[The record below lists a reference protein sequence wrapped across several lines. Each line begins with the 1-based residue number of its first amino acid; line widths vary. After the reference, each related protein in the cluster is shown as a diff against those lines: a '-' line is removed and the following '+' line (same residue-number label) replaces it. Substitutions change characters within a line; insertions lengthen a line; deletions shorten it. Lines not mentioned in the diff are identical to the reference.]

1 MSQTKKRLDRTLA
14 ALLSLLI
21 LCTMLPLGSIS
32 VSAAASSEISTNLES
47 IDFTV
52 NEATEFT
59 VTSKANADAGKMVK
73 GSFEFSEPSAIAKL
87 EYYETAEGMQ
97 GWYELSGEFG
107 PETGFPIIDG
117 TSKFRVTFNK
127 AGTYSVSIALKDVET
142 SQVYCSASAAVSVH
156 NKSGV
161 ITTDISSKEFVVNQS
176 TEFSFTST
184 ANDDAGKMVKGS
196 FIFSNPDAIETLE
209 YYETAEG
216 MQGWYA
222 LNGDFGPEAGFPMI
236 NGTSRFRVTFKKAGN
251 FTVTVL
257 MKEVGTNA
265 EVCKVNA
272 DISVAKAEIEG
283 ITVSPTTNKYNNKEH
298 DLVTVDG
305 ALLKSDKVSYTIKGD
320 SNVYSAIPKKSAVGE
335 YEVTITID
343 RGENYKI
350 FTQTVTS
357 KILLGDIVLGGIKVK
372 GLEGIY
378 NGKAQDSVSVTG
390 KGDYSLKYKLD
401 DGDWSDTIPTVTDA
415 GSYTVQVKA
424 TKTNYNDEYV
434 PVDKAESA
442 IYPFNVY
449 IAKAEQTGFAFENT
463 TPDDLAY
470 DSSVSYT
477 PVGGQSDG
485 EITYAVTSGNEYV
498 TVDSNT
504 GMVKA
509 IKAGGVATI
518 TATKAGNNNYNSVSA
533 SYSITTIKAAQ
544 TGFAFEEAAYSVKY
558 GTDELTVKAVGG
570 QSGKTVTYE
579 IVDGDVATVASDS
592 NAGILS
598 FVSGKK
604 GTVTVK
610 ATLAGGINYN
620 DISAQSEITVE
631 TNDFS
636 TKYTVEPDVPSTGWY
651 TDSVKIKPAAG
662 YKVATSG
669 QFEATWQDSIVIAA
683 EGKTTPEPIYL
694 KETATGFI
702 SEAITVSDICI
713 DKTAPTSLKISY
725 SKSVREVVLEAIS
738 FGFYRADMTVTLEAT
753 DRVSKIHHLVYKIG
767 NAEDVT
773 IDKSDITFSGETE
786 EIATASFKI
795 SPNLSRSIITLT
807 AFDTAG
813 RSATIA
819 GDKTLVVDNIKPE
832 ITVSYYNNNAS
843 HGTYFNAK
851 RTATISIR
859 EENFFK
865 DNLYDINPET
875 AEVVKNPETG
885 EVVIDPETG
894 DVVRDLKT
902 GQRYLTITVGKRL
915 NGESEYEKSVV
926 EPKFTKDD
934 EDSGLYTATVDFL
947 EDADYTFDVS
957 FCDYSGNENAA
968 VDYGESVAPT
978 AFTIDK
984 TTPKLSISYD
994 DTNAIE
1000 SQSNAGYYQGKRVAK
1015 FKVVEHNFEPSE
1027 LVFTKFTA
1035 NNVQGNPA
1043 NEAQINAFISSLHN
1057 AANWSHKGDEHTATI
1072 IFDADSNYEIELNYS
1087 DMAGNAADTV
1097 KSNFCIDNNAPTNL
1111 SVSYSEPVLN
1121 TVLSTIT
1128 FRFYKAEAEVTITAD
1143 DETAGID
1150 HFTYSYTVDYSNDN
1164 EARKEDVGHKNDS
1177 GKANIDI
1184 PNSDSVIEFSNKGK
1198 TASSSFRIPAEFRGY
1213 VSFTATDKSGNTS
1226 KTFKDEKIIVVDDVA
1241 PVVNV
1246 TYNNT
1251 DVRNGHYYKANR
1263 TATIS
1268 ISADN
1273 FFKDCL
1279 YNPID
1284 NKKENEDYLV
1294 IKVKKRLDNQSEY
1307 SYYEKPA
1314 FVKDGDVYKA
1324 TVEFNENA
1332 DYIFDIA
1339 YTDKSG
1345 NKSSYSDEFTIDKTP
1360 PTLDVTFSDT
1370 EYSKENNHYREN
1382 IKATITIDEHNFDAK
1397 GIEASVTTGI
1407 SFKGKDDEECNDL
1420 TNYLINNDNW
1430 SYDADSNKHVAVV
1443 TFCAESDYKLT
1454 LDFTDL
1460 AGNKVENPFEREF
1473 TIDKTAPEASI
1484 TIKDDK
1490 NNVLWQ
1496 WNDFKGTYSFG
1507 PRSTNK
1513 KLNVAINAKDELS
1526 GVEVVK
1532 YFKSSECFTDIDS
1545 LEKVAEWIDI
1555 TKNSNISY
1563 EYQPNERFV
1572 IYVYAED
1579 LAGNKT
1585 YISSDGI
1592 IFDDLP
1598 PEVKNVAPVITVEPE
1613 SEKQPINGI
1622 YNTDVTVNV
1631 SVIDPEKN
1639 GIYSG
1644 LNKIT
1649 YTIKTTDTDAVETG
1663 VLLDVARGKTSG
1675 GVFDADN
1682 LISSWKGKI
1691 TVDANKFNSNNVI
1704 VEIKAIDNAGNERV
1718 TTNNTVDEPIR
1729 IDVTKPNI
1737 DISYD
1742 NNDADSGSFFKAN
1755 RTATIVITERNFKPE
1770 DVAIKITN
1778 TDGVIPNVSGW
1789 TKTAGIGNLDDT
1801 KWTATIFYTAD
1812 GDYTFDIE
1820 YTDLADN
1827 KMSGV
1832 VYANG
1837 TVAQTEFT
1845 IDKTIPTIEV
1855 TYDNNSAMNGNYYKS
1870 DRTAT
1875 VVITEHNFNAERVDI
1890 TLKATDDGKD
1900 STLPTVSGWSTDG
1913 DKHTAT
1919 ITYNKDGLYTFD
1931 ISVKDKAG
1939 NDSVDFAE
1947 QTFYVDKTA
1956 PTLDITG
1963 VADRSANRGD
1973 IIPVVSYSDTNYD
1986 DSQVKITLTGALRKG
2001 VALDGVYTAQH
2012 NGKTFTFN
2020 NFAKEQS
2027 VDDIYTLTA
2036 TLTDKAGN
2044 TTAKTI
2050 MFSANRFGSTY
2061 SFSKAT
2067 ERLNGSY
2074 VPKAEDVVV
2083 TEINADRLKDIKVT
2097 LFKNSET
2104 VILKEGTDYK
2114 INLNGGNGQWYEYV
2128 YTVFAE
2134 NFADDGVYRL
2144 TFHSEDVAGNIAE
2157 NTLDTK
2163 GKELGFGVDKTNPNI
2178 VITNLESG
2186 TTYPLEKL
2194 SVAMSASDNL
2204 LLKSV
2209 TVYLDDY
2216 NKPYKVW
2223 DENEIAEMIA
2233 NKSDFTFDVPGDSTG
2248 AHKVKVVCTDAAGN
2262 EHVEEVKNFYVT
2274 TNLFV
2279 RYYTNKA
2286 LFFGSIGGVVLIAGL
2301 AIILVA
2307 AKKRKKQD

>member
-1 MSQTKKRLDRTLA
+1 MNQTKKALDRILAMALSALMLFAMLPVNSVYALA
-14 ALLSLLI
+14 AS
-21 LCTMLPLGSIS
+21 PSK
-32 VSAAASSEISTNLES
+32 ISTNLAS

-59 VTSKANADAGKMVK
+59 VTSVANDDAGKMVK
-73 GSFEFSEPSAIAKL
+73 GSFDFSDPDAITKL

-97 GWYELSGEFG
+97 GWYELTGDFG
-107 PETGFPIIDG
+107 PTTGFPITDA
-117 TSKFRVTFNK
+117 TSRFRVTFNK
-127 AGTYSVSIALKDVET
+127 TGTFSVTIALKDVTTGQSYAVATET
-142 SQVYCSASAAVSVH
+142 VTVK

-184 ANDDAGKMVKGS
+184 ANDDAGRMVKGS
-196 FIFSNPDAIETLE
+196 FVFSDLDAIDTLE

-222 LNGDFGPEAGFPMI
+222 LTGDFGPATGFPMI
-236 NGTSRFRVTFKKAGN
+236 DGTSKFRVTFKKAGD

-257 MKEVGTNA
+257 MKEVGTDA

-272 DISVAKAEIEG
+272 SVSVAKADITG
-283 ITVSPTTNKYNNKEH
+283 ISISHTENKYNDNAEY
-298 DLVTVDG
+298 DLATVNG
-305 ALLKSDKVSYTIKGD
+305 TFLPGDKVSYTIEGD
-320 SNVYSAIPKKSAVGE
+320 SNVYSAVPKKSAVGE
-335 YEVTITID
+335 YKVTITVD
-343 RGENYKI
+343 RGVNYNI

-357 KILLGDIVLGGIKVK
+357 KIELGDIVLGGIKVK

-378 NGKAQDSVSVTG
+378 NGKAQDTVTVTG

-401 DGDWSDTIPTVTDA
+401 DDDWSDTIPTVTDA

-424 TKTNYNDEYV
+424 TKTNYNDEDV

-442 IYPFNVY
+442 VYPFNVY

-470 DSSVSYT
+470 DSSVSNT

-485 EITYAVTSGNEYV
+485 EITYTVTSGNEYV

-533 SYSITTIKAAQ
+533 SYSISTIKAAQ
-544 TGFAFEEAAYSVKY
+544 TDFAFEKAAYSVKY
-558 GTDELTVKAVGG
+558 GTDKLTVKAVGG
-570 QSGKTVTYE
+570 QSGETVTYE
-579 IVDGDVATVASDS
+579 IADGDVATVTSDN

-620 DISAQSEITVE
+620 DISAQSKITVA

-636 TKYTVEPDVPSTGWY
+636 SKYTVEPVVPSTGWY
-651 TDSVKIKPAAG
+651 TDSVTIKPAAG

-669 QFEATWQDSIVIAA
+669 QFAANWQDSIVIAA

-702 SEAITVSDICI
+702 SEAITVSDIYI

-725 SKSVREVVLEAIS
+725 SKSVRDVVLETIS
-738 FGFYRADMTVTLEAT
+738 FGFYKAEMTVTLEAT
-753 DRVSKIHHLVYKIG
+753 DLVSKIDHLVYKIG
-767 NAEDVT
+767 NGEEVT
-773 IDKSDITFSGETE
+773 IGKADITFSGDNK

-795 SPNLSRSIITLT
+795 SPNLSSSIITLT

-819 GDKTLVVDNIKPE
+819 GDKTLVIDDIKPE
-832 ITVSYYNNNAS
+832 ISVSYDNNDAA
-843 HGTYFNAK
+843 HDMYFKAD
-851 RTATISIR
+851 RTATISIK

-865 DNLYDINPET
+865 DNLYDINPE
-875 AEVVKNPETG
+875 NG
-885 EVVIDPETG
+885 N
-894 DVVRDLKT
+894 
-902 GQRYLTITVGKRL
+902 RYLTITVGKRL
-915 NGESEYEKSVV
+915 NSESDYTESIV
-926 EPKFTKDD
+926 EPVFTKDGD
-934 EDSGLYTATVDFL
+934 VYKAKIKFSEN
-947 EDADYTFDVS
+947 ADYTFAVS
-957 FCDYSGNENAA
+957 FFDYSGNENKA

-984 TTPKLSISYD
+984 IKPELSISYD
-994 DTNAIE
+994 DTNATE
-1000 SQSNAGYYQGKRVAK
+1000 SQSNAGYYQGKRVAT
-1015 FKVVEHNFEPSE
+1015 FKVTEHNFEPSE

-1043 NEAQINAFISSLHN
+1043 NEAQINAFISLLHD
-1057 AANWSHKGDEHTATI
+1057 AANWSHNGDEHTATI
-1072 IFDADSNYEIELNYS
+1072 LFDADSNYTLELNYS
-1087 DMAGNAADTV
+1087 DLADNDGDMVTD
-1097 KSNFCIDNNAPTNL
+1097 NFCLDNTAPNNLEVTYSASIFDTILNA
-1111 SVSYSEPVLN
+1111 
-1121 TVLSTIT
+1121 IT
-1128 FRFYKAEAEVTITAD
+1128 FGFYKTDATVTITAN
-1143 DETAGID
+1143 DEAAGID
-1150 HFTYSYTVDYSNDN
+1150 YFTYSYTVDYSND
-1164 EARKEDVGHKNDS
+1164 KEGHEEEVGHKNDS
-1177 GKANIDI
+1177 GKENVVISKSDITFSENGKKATASFTI
-1184 PNSDSVIEFSNKGK
+1184 PN
-1198 TASSSFRIPAEFRGY
+1198 EFRGY

-1226 KTFKDEKIIVVDDVA
+1226 ELFKDEKIIVVDNVA
-1241 PVVNV
+1241 PGINV

-1251 DVRNGHYYKANR
+1251 DAQNGNYYKANR

-1273 FFKDCL
+1273 FFKDYL

-1284 NKKENEDYLV
+1284 NKEGNENYLV
-1294 IKVKKRLDNQSEY
+1294 IKVGKKLDNQSEY
-1307 SYYEKPA
+1307 SYTYEQPA

-1332 DYIFDIA
+1332 DYIFDIK
-1339 YTDKSG
+1339 YTDKSH
-1345 NKSSYSDEFTIDKTP
+1345 NVFDSYE
-1360 PTLDVTFSDT
+1360 
-1370 EYSKENNHYREN
+1370 
-1382 IKATITIDEHNFDAK
+1382 
-1397 GIEASVTTGI
+1397 
-1407 SFKGKDDEECNDL
+1407 
-1420 TNYLINNDNW
+1420 TN
-1430 SYDADSNKHVAVV
+1430 
-1443 TFCAESDYKLT
+1443 
-1454 LDFTDL
+1454 
-1460 AGNKVENPFEREF
+1460 EF
-1473 TIDKTAPEASI
+1473 TIDKTAPVVDVTFSEPEHSNGNQYRKDRTA
-1484 TIKDDK
+1484 TIKIVEHNFDAKDVVAMVTARDPRGTVFDYAAYLK
-1490 NNVLWQ
+1490 DNANWQ
-1496 WNDFKGTYSFG
+1496 SDGDVHTATVPFATEAHYSFD
-1507 PRSTNK
+1507 
-1513 KLNVAINAKDELS
+1513 I
-1526 GVEVVK
+1526 K
-1532 YFKSSECFTDIDS
+1532 YT
-1545 LEKVAEWIDI
+1545 
-1555 TKNSNISY
+1555 
-1563 EYQPNERFV
+1563 
-1572 IYVYAED
+1572 D
-1579 LAGNKT
+1579 LAGNVFDSFDAVDFTIDKT
-1585 YISSDGI
+1585 APTAMDIKINNVSVAGSMDTFAFDKFYRTAVTVKLSANCDISGVESLKYQKVANVSDYQESGI
-1592 IFDDLP
+1592 WADYNDETGIVVSPSEKFIIYFRAEDRAG
-1598 PEVKNVAPVITVEPE
+1598 NVAIIRSTGIVVDD
-1613 SEKQPINGI
+1613 KQPIGETKAPEIDVIPAEPNNNGLH
-1622 YNTDVTVNV
+1622 NKDVNV
-1631 SVIDPEKN
+1631 DLKVVDPKYAGSVVSGE
-1639 GIYSG
+1639 GYYSG

-1663 VLLDVARGKTSG
+1663 VLLDVASGKTSG

-1682 LISSWKGKI
+1682 LISSWTGKI

-1789 TKTAGIGNLDDT
+1789 TKTAGTGNLDDT
-1801 KWTATIFYTAD
+1801 KWTATISYTAD
-1812 GDYTFDIE
+1812 GDYTFDIV

-1832 VYANG
+1832 VYAGG

-1855 TYDNNSAMNGNYYKS
+1855 TYDNNSAMNGNYYKA

-1875 VVITEHNFNAERVDI
+1875 VVITEHNFNTERIDI

-1931 ISVKDKAG
+1931 IAVKDKAG

-1963 VADRSANRGD
+1963 VADRSANSGD
-1973 IIPVVSYSDTNYD
+1973 IIPVISYSDTNYD
-1986 DSQVKITLTGALRKG
+1986 DSQVKITLTGAIRKG
-2001 VALDGVYTAQH
+2001 VALDGSYTEQH
-2012 NGKTFTFN
+2012 NGKVFTFK
-2020 NFAKEQS
+2020 NFAKEKS
-2027 VDDIYTLTA
+2027 IDDIYTLTA

-2044 TTAKTI
+2044 STEKTI

-2061 SFSKAT
+2061 GFSAAT
-2067 ERLNGSY
+2067 EKLNGTY
-2074 VPKAEDVVV
+2074 VQKAEDVVM
-2083 TEINADRLKDIKVT
+2083 TETNANELKNIKIT
-2097 LFKNSET
+2097 LFKNNDT
-2104 VILKEGTDYK
+2104 IILKEGEDYRIDVK
-2114 INLNGGNGQWYEYV
+2114 GGNGQWYEYT
-2128 YTVFAE
+2128 YTVFAK

-2144 TFHSEDVAGNIAE
+2144 TFHSEDAAGNIAE

-2163 GKELGFGVDKTNPNI
+2163 DKEIGFGVDKTKPNV
-2178 VITNLESG
+2178 VITNLENG
-2186 TTYPLEKL
+2186 KTYPLESL
-2194 SVAMSASDNL
+2194 TVSMSVSDNL
-2204 LLKSV
+2204 LLKSIV
-2209 TVYLDDY
+2209 VYLDDY
-2216 NKPYKVW
+2216 NKAYKTW
-2223 DENEIAEMIA
+2223 NEKEIADIIA
-2233 NKSDFTFDVPGDSTG
+2233 KKGEFTFDVSGDSTG

-2262 EHVEEVKNFYVT
+2262 EQVEEITDFYVT

-2279 RYYTNKA
+2279 RYYNNKA
-2286 LFFGSIGGVVLIAGL
+2286 LFFGSIGGVILIAGL
-2301 AIILVA
+2301 AIALVV
-2307 AKKRKKQD
+2307 AKKKKKQA